1 LVKLIIDAHCHIW
14 EERLLS
20 AEMKEKYIDLAK
32 EFDCDPSLII
42 DINHEKLLLQMDEA
56 GIDKAVLLA
65 LDYGTLFK
73 LKTYKLYNSYVADIV
88 RKHPDRFIGFAG
100 IDPRRGN
107 RAIEEL
113 ERCVKM
119 GLKGVK
125 LWPLTGFFP
134 DNPEFYPFYEHIEEL
149 GLTILCH
156 TGSSPPGTYMK
167 YNRPA
172 HIDTIAVDFPT
183 IKIIMAHVGVPWHNE
198 AISVAKKNENVFFDI
213 SSLQVAYKNAPFFFY
228 QTLVE
233 AKMKCGVEKI
243 LFGSDWPLFV
253 PHISQK
259 EWVHAIKNLK
269 IPEPMKSLGFPA
281 FSDEEKTMILGGNA
295 AKILSI

>member
-1 LVKLIIDAHCHIW
+1 
-14 EERLLS
+14 
-20 AEMKEKYIDLAK
+20 MKEKYVDLAN

-42 DINHEKLLLQMDEA
+42 DINHDKLILQMDEA
-56 GIDKAVLLA
+56 GIDKAILLA

-88 RKHPDRFIGFAG
+88 RKHPDRFVGFAG
-100 IDPRRGN
+100 IDPRRGIK
-107 RAIEEL
+107 AIDEL

-125 LWPLTGFFP
+125 LWPITGFFP
-134 DNPEFYPFYEHIEEL
+134 DNPDFYPFYERIEEL

-172 HIDTIAVDFPT
+172 HVDTFAVDFPK
-183 IKIIMAHVGVPWHNE
+183 IKIIMAHLGFPWQSE

-228 QTLVE
+228 QALAE

-253 PHISQK
+253 PQMSQK
-259 EWVHAIKNLK
+259 EWVNTIKTLK
-269 IPEPMKSLGFPA
+269 IPEPMKSLGFPD
-281 FSDEEKTMILGGNA
+281 FTDEEKSMILGGNA
-295 AKILSI
+295 ARVLGL

>member
-1 LVKLIIDAHCHIW
+1 
-14 EERLLS
+14 
-20 AEMKEKYIDLAK
+20 MKEKYIDLAR

-42 DINHEKLLLQMDEA
+42 DINHEKLLLQMNDA

-65 LDYGTLFK
+65 LDYGPLFK

-88 RKHPDRFIGFAG
+88 RKHPNRFIGFAG

-107 RAIEEL
+107 RALEEL
-113 ERCVKM
+113 ERCAKM

-125 LWPLTGFFP
+125 LWPITGFFP
-134 DNPEFYPFYEHIEEL
+134 DNPEFYPFYERIEEL

-172 HIDTIAVDFPT
+172 HIDTIAVDFPK
-183 IKIIMAHVGVPWHNE
+183 IKIIMAHVGVPWHSE
-198 AISVAKKNENVFFDI
+198 AIAVAKKNENVFFDI
-213 SSLQVAYKNAPFFFY
+213 SSLQVTYKNAPFFFY
-228 QTLVE
+228 QTLAE
-233 AKMKCGVEKI
+233 AKMKCGVDKI

-253 PHISQK
+253 PQMSQK
-259 EWVHAIKNLK
+259 EWTHAIKTLE
-269 IPEPMKSLGFPA
+269 IPGPIKSLGFPD
-281 FSDEEKTMILGGNA
+281 FTDEEKTMILGGNA
-295 AKILSI
+295 VRVLNI